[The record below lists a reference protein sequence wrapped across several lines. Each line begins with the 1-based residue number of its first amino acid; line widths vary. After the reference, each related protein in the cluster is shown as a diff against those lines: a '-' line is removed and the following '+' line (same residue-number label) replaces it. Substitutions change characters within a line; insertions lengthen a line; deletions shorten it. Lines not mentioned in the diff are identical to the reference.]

1 MEDSMDFD
9 KMVFEMRRQGFKC
22 AQIMVK
28 VALEIDGKNNPDLL
42 RAMSG
47 LNTGMAETG
56 GACGVLTG
64 GAAALGYFT
73 GRGEPNELPHER
85 ATEIVAAYVN
95 WFRETYGT
103 DTCYGLIG
111 GDFSR
116 CPSICPGVIQAGY
129 EMLIEIITEYE
140 ILES

>member
-1 MEDSMDFD
+1 MDFD

-28 VALEIDGKNNPDLL
+28 VALEIDGKENPDLI

-73 GRGEPNELPHER
+73 GRGEPDELPHEY
-85 ATEIVAAYVN
+85 AMEIVAAYVN

-103 DTCYGLIG
+103 DTCYGLID
-111 GDFSR
+111 GDFSN
-116 CPSICPGVIQAGY
+116 CPTVCPGVIQAGY
-129 EMLIEIITEYE
+129 EKLIDLLWEYE

>member
-1 MEDSMDFD
+1 MDFD

-28 VALEIDGKNNPDLL
+28 VALEIDGKENPDLI

-47 LNTGMAETG
+47 LNSGMAETG

-73 GRGEPNELPHER
+73 GRGEPDELPHEY
-85 ATEIVAAYVN
+85 AIEIVAAYVN

-103 DTCYGLIG
+103 DTCYGLID
-111 GDFSR
+111 GDFSN
-116 CPSICPGVIQAGY
+116 CPTVCPEVIHAGY
-129 EMLIEIITEYE
+129 EKLIDLLWEYE